1 MALAN
6 AGFKVEMLC
15 PAGHP
20 VRETLAVSRIHV
32 YDGLMPLR
40 SLRRAIATAKP
51 DLVLPGDDL
60 ATFHLHDLYRQRET
74 PTERTSI
81 ERSLIERS
89 LGSPESFPIVQ
100 SRAAFMEL
108 ALQEGVRIPKTEV
121 IQSIE
126 NVKDAMERVG
136 LPAVIK
142 ADGTSGGDGVRV
154 VRTVAEGQSA
164 FQKLHAPPLL
174 ARAFKRA
181 VFDHD
186 RTLIGPS
193 LRRSRRTV
201 NAQAFVAGHE
211 ATSTVACWKG
221 TVLASLHFEVLR
233 KGNAAGHAT
242 VVRLIENAEISSA
255 VEKVVRRMGL
265 SGLCGFDFMV
275 ETNSG
280 HAYLIEINPR
290 STQVGHLTLGAGR
303 DLPAALFGAITE
315 NPARAAATATEN
327 DTVALF
333 PHEWARDPQSEF
345 LRTAYHDVPWDAPE
359 LVHACIRRSRK
370 QSVWYSRAEADH
382 ETAIVP
388 PVKPAKE
395 TSGVV
400 RLDCGTD

>member
-1 MALAN
+1 SN
-6 AGFKVEMLC
+6 APGEKIVE
-15 PAGHP
+15 
-20 VRETLAVSRIHV
+20 
-32 YDGLMPLR
+32 
-40 SLRRAIATAKP
+40 
-51 DLVLPGDDL
+51 
-60 ATFHLHDLYRQRET
+60 
-74 PTERTSI
+74 
-81 ERSLIERS
+81 SLIERS
-89 LGSPESFPIVQ
+89 LGSPESFSIVH

-108 ALQEGVRIPKTEV
+108 ARQEGVRIPKTEV

-233 KGNAAGHAT
+233 K
-242 VVRLIENAEISSA
+242 
-255 VEKVVRRMGL
+255 
-265 SGLCGFDFMV
+265 
-275 ETNSG
+275 
-280 HAYLIEINPR
+280 
-290 STQVGHLTLGAGR
+290 
-303 DLPAALFGAITE
+303 
-315 NPARAAATATEN
+315 
-327 DTVALF
+327 
-333 PHEWARDPQSEF
+333 
-345 LRTAYHDVPWDAPE
+345 
-359 LVHACIRRSRK
+359 
-370 QSVWYSRAEADH
+370 
-382 ETAIVP
+382 
-388 PVKPAKE
+388 
-395 TSGVV
+395 
-400 RLDCGTD
+400 